1 MSVIKNLIAVGMSC
15 LVCVNTYASESSS
28 GEEDNNIGESKF
40 AEHQKIMVR
49 LKGLTKIDYGIWA
62 YEKISCLEDSHWI
75 KRSGLFNSAV
85 TVIGDAISK
94 ILVNSDEFELGEDEN
109 PKELITF
116 KANPKGYDRSNWNA
130 FICYNFINQIVKASI
145 KRQINIDV
153 NQIFKDIKQNAL
165 QHYKNANIKDLA
177 TQLDTSISDIK
188 QYNRVLDLSTF
199 LKLFSEIKSKI
210 KNGKDCTSCIVN
222 HYGRKLDD
230 IKLRDVEKGKIKIRG
245 SEKYIKLQNKGYAQD
260 WWIRR
265 AYGLNYPMAGEFFNT
280 YNKFCLDL
288 EFDET
293 KKVWRTSA
301 IESFKKIRYIQPDE
315 QKEVTNVLYDNEH
328 LKRSRQ
334 TIEKIN
340 KYMVERIPDE
350 YENTSDAANK
360 TVEKIINDN
369 KKQQE
374 KKERTNC
381 TRLLCAVRYKSVWK

>member
-1 MSVIKNLIAVGMSC
+1 MSSNL
-15 LVCVNTYASESSS
+15 
-28 GEEDNNIGESKF
+28 
-40 AEHQKIMVR
+40 VR
-49 LKGLTKIDYGIWA
+49 I
-62 YEKISCLEDSHWI
+62 
-75 KRSGLFNSAV
+75 
-85 TVIGDAISK
+85 
-94 ILVNSDEFELGEDEN
+94 
-109 PKELITF
+109 
-116 KANPKGYDRSNWNA
+116 KANPEGYDRSNWNA

-153 NQIFKDIKQNAL
+153 NQIFKDIQDKAL
-165 QHYKNANIKDLA
+165 AFYEDKNIVNLKGKLE
-177 TQLDTSISDIK
+177 TSISDIK
-188 QYNRVLDLSTF
+188 KYNRVLDLSTF
-199 LKLFSEIKSKI
+199 LKLFSKLKSKI

-222 HYGRKLDD
+222 SYGRKLDD

-245 SEKYIKLQNKGYAQD
+245 SEEYIKLQNKGYAQD

-340 KYMVERIPDE
+340 KYMIERIPDE
-350 YENTSDAANK
+350 CENVSEAANK

-374 KKERTNC
+374 KKKELTAVDFYALFDIKAWGNEDRDMLERDL
-381 TRLLCAVRYKSVWK
+381 RQFLEPIGIKLDEEVFD